1 MRVPYTNFKTRTGDN
16 DAVGGC
22 TFIGG
27 EWKEVDTTEIFDN
40 KKVVV
45 FALPG
50 AFTPT
55 CSSQQLPGYE
65 DKYDELKAL
74 GIDEVYCLSV
84 NDAFVMNAWFRDEK
98 IEKVKPIGDGEGV
111 FTQGMGMLVNKPKQG
126 FGMRSWRYSM
136 LVDNGEVVKTFV
148 EEGKNNASDDN
159 DPFEV
164 SDVDTMLDY
173 LKSQPITNTAKV
185 EETVSQ

>member
-1 MRVPYTNFKTRTGDN
+1 MKVPYTNFKTRVGDT
-16 DAVGGC
+16 DEVGGC

-27 EWKEVDTTEIFDN
+27 EWKDRDTADIFDN

-65 DKYDELKAL
+65 AKYDELKKL

-84 NDAFVMNAWFRDEK
+84 NDAFVMNAWFKDTNVK
-98 IEKVKPIGDGEGV
+98 KVKPIGDGEGV

-126 FGMRSWRYSM
+126 FGMRSWRYSA
-136 LVDNGEVVKTFV
+136 LIDNCKVSKIFIED
-148 EEGKNNASDDN
+148 GKNNQSQDN
-159 DPFEV
+159 DPFKV
-164 SDVDTMLDY
+164 SDVDTMLEY
-173 LKSQPITNTAKV
+173 LKK
-185 EETVSQ
+185 

>member
-1 MRVPYTNFKTRTGDN
+1 MRVPYTNFKTRINDT

-27 EWKEVDTTEIFDN
+27 EWKDCDTAEIFDS

-55 CSSQQLPGYE
+55 CSSQQVPGYE
-65 DKYDELKAL
+65 EKYDELKAQ

-84 NDAFVMNAWFRDEK
+84 NDAFVMNAWARDEK
-98 IEKVKPIGDGEGV
+98 IEKVKMLPDGSAV

-136 LVDNGEVVKTFV
+136 LVDNGEVKKIF
-148 EEGKNNASDDN
+148 EEPGKNNSSDDD
-159 DPFEV
+159 DPFTV
-164 SDVDTMLDY
+164 SDVDTMIKY
-173 LKSQPITNTAKV
+173 LKDNAG
-185 EETVSQ
+185 

>member
-1 MRVPYTNFKTRTGDN
+1 MKIPYANFKTRINDN
-16 DAVGGC
+16 EAVGGC

-27 EWKEVDTTEIFDN
+27 EWTDIDTTEIFDN

-65 DKYDELKAL
+65 EKYGQLKAY
-74 GIDEVYCLSV
+74 GVDEVYCLSV

-98 IEKVKPIGDGEGV
+98 IESVKAIGDGEAV

-136 LVDNGEVVKTFV
+136 LVDNGEVKKIF
-148 EEGKNNASDDN
+148 EEPGKNNASDDD
-159 DPFEV
+159 DPFTE
-164 SDVDTMLDY
+164 SDVDTKLNY
-173 LKSQPITNTAKV
+173 LKEQSV
-185 EETVSQ
+185 

>member
-1 MRVPYTNFKTRTGDN
+1 MRVPYTNFKTRTGDET
-16 DAVGGC
+16 AIGGC
-22 TFIGG
+22 GFIGG
-27 EWKEVDTTEIFDN
+27 EWKDMDTAEIFDN

-65 DKYDELKAL
+65 EMYDEFKAN

-84 NDAFVMNAWFRDEK
+84 NDAFVMNAWFNNQDIK
-98 IEKVKPIGDGEGV
+98 KVKPLGDGEGV
-111 FTQGMGMLVNKPKQG
+111 FTQGAGFLVNKPAQG

-136 LVDNGEVVKTFV
+136 LVDNGEVVKVF
-148 EEGKNNASDDN
+148 EEPGKNNASDDD
-159 DPFEV
+159 DPFTV
-164 SDVDTMLDY
+164 SDVDTIIKH
-173 LKSQPITNTAKV
+173 LK
-185 EETVSQ
+185 E

>member
-1 MRVPYTNFKTRTGDN
+1 MRVPYTNFKTRIGDT

-27 EWKEVDTTEIFDN
+27 EWKDIDTTEIFDG

-65 DKYDELKAL
+65 EKYDEIKSL

-98 IEKVKPIGDGEGV
+98 IVKVKPIGDGEGV

-136 LVDNGEVVKTFV
+136 LVDDGKVVRVFP
-148 EEGKNNASDDN
+148 EAGKNNASDDD
-159 DPFEV
+159 DPFQV
-164 SDVDTMLDY
+164 SDVDTMIKY
-173 LKSQPITNTAKV
+173 LKSAG
-185 EETVSQ
+185 